1 MAAQPAGLDTAGFS
15 TLLVEEQQD
24 RLVVLLNRPEVRNA
38 IDQQMVDELH
48 RVCAYLE
55 QTPKVLILA
64 GTEGVFASGADIAQL
79 RERRRDDALQG
90 INSTIFV
97 RIAKL
102 PMPVIAALDGFCLGG
117 GAELAYAADFRI
129 GTPGV
134 RIGNPETGLGIL
146 AAAGAS
152 WRLKELVG
160 EPVAKDIL
168 LAGAVLRADR
178 ALAVGLITEVHEPA
192 QLMDG
197 AHALA
202 DRIGQQDPLAVRI
215 TKSVFHAPA
224 EAHPLIDQLA
234 QGILFESQAK
244 FDRMQAFLDKKS
256 AKKAAAPAAA
266 SPETSS
272 DRKKQP

>member
-1 MAAQPAGLDTAGFS
+1 MSPAATGLNPLDFR
-15 TLLVEEQQD
+15 TLRIDERED
-24 RLVVLLNRPEVRNA
+24 RLVALLNRPEVRNA

-48 RVCAYLE
+48 ALCAHLE
-55 QTPKVLILA
+55 QTPKVLIIA
-64 GTEGVFASGADIAQL
+64 GAGGVFASGADIGQL
-79 RERRRDDALQG
+79 LERRRDDALQG

-129 GTPGV
+129 GTPGL

-160 EPVAKDIL
+160 EAVAKEIL
-168 LAGAVLRADR
+168 LAGAVLGAER
-178 ALAVGLITEVHEPA
+178 ALAVNLITEIHEAPELLA
-192 QLMDG
+192 A

-202 DRIGQQDPLAVRI
+202 DRIARQDPLAVRI
-215 TKSVFHAPA
+215 TKSVFHAPR
-224 EAHPLIDQLA
+224 ESHPLIDQLA

-244 FDRMQAFLDKKS
+244 LDRMREFLDRKS
-256 AKKAAAPAAA
+256 APRPSAAT
-266 SPETSS
+266 EQE
-272 DRKKQP
+272 KQA

>member
-1 MAAQPAGLDTAGFS
+1 MAAGLGGLNAAGFG
-15 TLLVEEQQD
+15 TLLVEERED
-24 RLVVLLNRPEVRNA
+24 RLVVQLNRPEVRNA

-48 RVCAYLE
+48 SVCAHLE
-55 QTPKVLILA
+55 QTPKVLILTGA
-64 GTEGVFASGADIAQL
+64 EGVFASGADIAQL

-117 GAELAYAADFRI
+117 GAQLAYAADLRI

-168 LAGAVLRADR
+168 LAGAVLRAER
-178 ALAVGLITEVHEPA
+178 ALAVGLITEIHEPA
-192 QLMDG
+192 ELMDG

-202 DRIGQQDPLAVRI
+202 DRIAQQDPLAVRI

-244 FDRMQAFLDKKS
+244 FDRMQAFLDKKKDKKP
-256 AKKAAAPAAA
+256 AKN
-266 SPETSS
+266 S
-272 DRKKQP
+272 DQQDGTK